1 MLVNLMLVV
10 LLGTYIS
17 MTLEDLNISNF
28 KLYGFENF

>member
-17 MTLEDLNISNF
+17 MALEDLNILNV